1 MKVTSNSFES
11 CQFWQDL
18 TQQQQQL
25 LHKSAQVHRI
35 AKGEPVGMQQ
45 ECTGMIFV
53 TQGELRVYLLSEDG
67 REVTLY
73 RLYAGDV
80 CVLSAACVLKEI
92 TFQVQIDASQESEIV
107 LVGSNVVHHIWE
119 ENLKFRCFVYEK
131 AIERFSDVMW
141 TMQQIL
147 FMSADKRLA
156 TFLLE
161 ESSKTGTQ
169 KLELTQEQIA
179 KYMGSAREVVSR
191 LLKYFAQEKVVQLFR
206 GGVTILDKEKLQQL
220 AEK

>member
-107 LVGSNVVHHIWE
+107 LVGSNFVHHIWE

-141 TMQQIL
+141 TIQQIL

>member
-73 RLYAGDV
+73 RLYAGM
-80 CVLSAACVLKEI
+80 CV
-92 TFQVQIDASQESEIV
+92 F
-107 LVGSNVVHHIWE
+107 
-119 ENLKFRCFVYEK
+119 
-131 AIERFSDVMW
+131 
-141 TMQQIL
+141 
-147 FMSADKRLA
+147 
-156 TFLLE
+156 FLL
-161 ESSKTGTQ
+161 
-169 KLELTQEQIA
+169 LV
-179 KYMGSAREVVSR
+179 Y
-191 LLKYFAQEKVVQLFR
+191 
-206 GGVTILDKEKLQQL
+206 
-220 AEK
+220 